1 MSKRLPNV
9 RSLLLIPASIALT
22 AAGGCG
28 ICAALG
34 RSPHPLE
41 MSVALGAVLIA
52 SIAGAIP
59 VILARSATQLGMSQ
73 AALVGTAVHLLV
85 GISLAATAILGRFGL
100 GGSFLYW
107 LMAFYWI
114 SLIAMVAAFA
124 RMIRHA
130 APVPKA

>member
-1 MSKRLPNV
+1 LSDENV
-9 RSLLLIPASIALT
+9 RTLLLIPASLALT
-22 AAGGCG
+22 AAGGYG

-34 RSPHPLE
+34 RSPHVME

-52 SIAGAIP
+52 SAAGAVP

-85 GISLAATAILGRFGL
+85 AISLAAAAILGHFV

-107 LMAFYWI
+107 LMAFYWV
-114 SLIAMVAAFA
+114 SLIALVAAFA

-130 APVPKA
+130 APAPAPKA